1 MLLLW
6 ILGASVAQSLIAL
19 VGQVLVFLFKKKI
32 TKYINYLVSFSVGA
46 LLGVVFFDILPE
58 ALEEASPDIVFTYV
72 LVGFLAFFVL
82 TRILSWS
89 HCHTAD
95 CHIHDS
101 REGVKVLLGDA
112 IHNFIDGI
120 IIALAFLVDFNL
132 GLVTTAAVLIHETP
146 MEISDFFILI
156 HAGYSVKKAL
166 FYNFL
171 IALTTIAGSLLAY
184 FTAQRVEGLM
194 IPALGIVAGNFLYIA
209 ASDLIPELHDGDG
222 SKGKVTSAIQIVLII
237 SGILIIYFSSSILG

>member
-1 MLLLW
+1 MLLFW
-6 ILGASVAQSLIAL
+6 ILGASAAQSIVALI
-19 VGQVLVFLFKKKI
+19 GQVIVFLFKKNV
-32 TKYINYLVSFSVGA
+32 TKYINYLVSFSVGT
-46 LLGVVFFDILPE
+46 LLGVIFFDILPE
-58 ALEEASPDIVFTYV
+58 ALEESSSGFVFAYV
-72 LVGFLAFFVL
+72 LAGFLAFFAL
-82 TRILSWS
+82 TRVLSWS

-95 CHIHDS
+95 CHIHNT

-132 GLVTTAAVLIHETP
+132 GIVTTLAVLVHEAP

-156 HAGYSVKKAL
+156 HAGYSVRKAL

-184 FTAQRVEGLM
+184 FAAPKVDSLI

-209 ASDLIPELHDGDG
+209 ASDLIPELHDGEG
-222 SKGKVTSAIQIVLII
+222 SRGKISSALQMFLIVF
-237 SGILIIYFSSSILG
+237 GILIIYFSSSILG

>member
-1 MLLLW
+1 MLLFW
-6 ILGASVAQSLIAL
+6 ILGASMAQSVIAL
-19 VGQVLVFLFKKKI
+19 TGQIFVFLFKKNI
-32 TKYINYLVSFSVGA
+32 TKYINYFVSFSVGA

-58 ALEEASPDIVFTYV
+58 ALEEASPNFVFTYV
-72 LVGFLAFFVL
+72 LIGFLAFFAL

-95 CHIHDS
+95 CNIHES
-101 REGVKVLLGDA
+101 REGMKVLLGDA

-120 IIALAFLVDFNL
+120 IIALAFLADFNL
-132 GLVTTAAVLIHETP
+132 GLITTLAVLVHETP

-166 FYNFL
+166 FYNVL
-171 IALTTIAGSLLAY
+171 ISFTTIAGSLIAY
-184 FTAQRVEGLM
+184 FAANKVNGLV

-209 ASDLIPELHDGDG
+209 TSDLIPELQDGED
-222 SKGKVTSAIQIVLII
+222 SRRKISSIIQMSLIIFGVLIV
-237 SGILIIYFSSSILG
+237 YFSSSVLG

>member
-1 MLLLW
+1 MLLFW
-6 ILGASVAQSLIAL
+6 ILGASAAQSIVALI
-19 VGQVLVFLFKKKI
+19 GQVIFFLFKKNV
-32 TKYINYLVSFSVGA
+32 TKYINYLVSFSVGS

-58 ALEEASPDIVFTYV
+58 ALEEASSSFVFTYV
-72 LVGFLAFFVL
+72 LIGFLAFFAL

-89 HCHTAD
+89 HCHTAG
-95 CHIHDS
+95 CHIHDT

-132 GLVTTAAVLIHETP
+132 GLVTTAAVLIHEVP

-171 IALTTIAGSLLAY
+171 IALTTILGSLLAY
-184 FTAQRVEGLM
+184 FAAPKMESLM

-209 ASDLIPELHDGDG
+209 ASDLIPELHDGEG
-222 SKGKVTSAIQIVLII
+222 SRGKISSAVQMALII